1 MPKIRILVYV
11 LTCVLSYSVYGQNIM
26 IKGKVL
32 DAKYKTPV
40 PYAAIYIHN
49 TPNGTISDNVGEFS
63 FEAPI
68 SLKESTL
75 VIARQKYKLQ
85 YIELVNQLN
94 SDFLVFLEPDNFEL
108 LSKNLQDSLN
118 DRSNKIANTIN
129 SLANFVKDDWIPLGN
144 PESYKFD
151 FGRIQT
157 LPTYNPIEGLRL
169 RMGIA
174 SNGRLSP
181 NIFINSYIAYGL
193 KDHKWKYR
201 GELSYSFDKK
211 AYHENEFPKNKV
223 SLVYE
228 NDIYSPGEMHPLS
241 PNNMLLITFRRSEN
255 EATYRNFGEIY
266 YEREYKN
273 GISHTFNIR
282 KSRLVPQ
289 GNLRFEQLTSD
300 ITSPNGE
307 LRSIDNQLNTLEAG
321 VHFRYSAREAYEQ
334 QKRRR
339 RPIEMESPV
348 FFLSHSVG
356 TYEQFNKTHNY
367 HRSELSIQKR
377 FQMGSAGRVDAVG
390 EVMKVWNSVPFPLLV
405 YPNQRIRHHIENNA
419 FFLNRALEFVA
430 DEQYTMRFTFVG
442 DDLILSKVPILD
454 KFSMK
459 ELMSV
464 RASYGKLND
473 RNRPTSG
480 ALYDFPERSF
490 EYGSVPY
497 IEGAIGVTNI
507 LGLVRIEYVH
517 RFTYRDHPE
526 ALLGKIRFDV
536 TL

>member
-1 MPKIRILVYV
+1 
-11 LTCVLSYSVYGQNIM
+11 
-26 IKGKVL
+26 
-32 DAKYKTPV
+32 
-40 PYAAIYIHN
+40 
-49 TPNGTISDNVGEFS
+49 
-63 FEAPI
+63 
-68 SLKESTL
+68 
-75 VIARQKYKLQ
+75 
-85 YIELVNQLN
+85 
-94 SDFLVFLEPDNFEL
+94 
-108 LSKNLQDSLN
+108 
-118 DRSNKIANTIN
+118 
-129 SLANFVKDDWIPLGN
+129 
-144 PESYKFD
+144 
-151 FGRIQT
+151 
-157 LPTYNPIEGLRL
+157 
-169 RMGIA
+169 
-174 SNGRLSP
+174 
-181 NIFINSYIAYGL
+181 
-193 KDHKWKYR
+193 
-201 GELSYSFDKK
+201 
-211 AYHENEFPKNKV
+211 
-223 SLVYE
+223 
-228 NDIYSPGEMHPLS
+228 MHPLS

-419 FFLNRALEFVA
+419 FFLSRALEFVA

-442 DDLILSKVPILD
+442 DDLLLSKVPILD

-459 ELMSV
+459 ELMTV

-490 EYGSVPY
+490 EYGSMPY